1 MRASATSSSKTTPM
15 NDGVKKQGKDIAD
28 AAAEKVEV
36 LLKVRRAQRRERLY
50 SWPRPSA
57 DP

>member
-1 MRASATSSSKTTPM
+1 M